1 MKYWD
6 KSLKKMMGKVIK
18 MDTTQKNVNER
29 IYNIIS
35 ALEEISADT
44 GLPGNVRAKL
54 MSITETLKNNSQNP
68 LTINQILDELDELS
82 LDTNLEPFTR
92 TQIFN
97 IISMLEFL

>member
-6 KSLKKMMGKVIK
+6 RSLKKRVRKVIK
-18 MDTTQKNVNER
+18 MDVTQKNVNDR

-35 ALEEISADT
+35 ALEEISADP